1 MEPIFTVNHDY
12 SKEDLIQLREIGV
25 KCFRVNPA
33 RIGIDRGI
41 KLCNNIKEIIPDSVL
56 YVDTA
61 GSKMRVILKE
71 KSVLLHGQV
80 KISFDENADLQ
91 ISHNLFKAIK
101 IGDVLVIRA
110 SEKNKEIIITKV
122 EENTIY
128 GQTKNIRVRNNA
140 HIYIKNKYFPN
151 TKLYEVDV
159 QILKTFTMADRI
171 GVSFLDYLDL
181 AEKAK
186 AYTDIDLYAKIE
198 SPVGVSEAEKI
209 IDGVSGIIIARDDL
223 SRFYNTDQL
232 DIITDYLIDVCCKK
246 RKAFIPASNLFEDL
260 LHKPDMDEE
269 NKLRLQ
275 HLRKRGTQFVYCNET
290 AICKEIKMIEKIWDL
305 CK

>member
-1 MEPIFTVNHDY
+1 MKPIFTVNHDY
-12 SKEDLIQLREIGV
+12 SREDLMQLREIGI
-25 KCFRVNPA
+25 KYFRVNPA

-41 KLCNNIKEIIPDSVL
+41 KLCNNIKEIMPDSVL

-61 GSKMRVILKE
+61 GSKTRVRLKE
-71 KSVLLHGQV
+71 KSVLLDGEV
-80 KISFDENADLQ
+80 KVSSDENADLQ
-91 ISHNLFKAIK
+91 IPQNLFKAIK

-122 EENTIY
+122 EENAIY

-151 TKLYEVDV
+151 TELYEVDV
-159 QILKTFTMADRI
+159 KILKTFTMADGI
-171 GVSFLDYLDL
+171 GVSFLDSLEL
-181 AEKAK
+181 AEQAK
-186 AYTDIDLYAKIE
+186 SHTDICLYAKIE
-198 SPVGVSEAEKI
+198 SSVGVSEAEKI

-223 SRFYNTDQL
+223 SRFYDSDQL

-246 RKAFIPASNLFEDL
+246 GKVFIPASNLFEDL
-260 LHKPDMDEE
+260 LDKQDMDEK

-275 HLRKRGTQFVYCNET
+275 YLKEKGTQFVYCNET
-290 AICKEIKMIEKIWDL
+290 AICKEIKTIKKIWDL